1 MTRVVAAGH
10 VDHGK
15 STIIGRL
22 LNDTGSLPD
31 GKIDELQR
39 ASANR
44 GVPFEWSF
52 ALDALQSE
60 RDQAVTVETTQT
72 LLRLPERDVLLIDA
86 PGHREFL
93 RNMITGASSADAAM
107 IVVDAAE
114 GVAEQTMRHALLLQL
129 LGITQAIV
137 VVNKMDLAG
146 YSSEPFEAIRREL
159 AERLDSLNVS
169 VSAFVPVAGRDGDN
183 LVTRS
188 SKMAWYDGQTV
199 AEALADLR
207 APTSAAHA
215 NLRVTVQGVL
225 RRDNSRTIVGRLESG
240 SLQAGLD
247 ISLWPSG
254 RSAKIA
260 RIERWPDR
268 ANGAIERA
276 GAPVAFAIDEPYYVE
291 RGDIVSGIS
300 GGPAL
305 VSRLR
310 VRLLWL
316 GGYALRPGQHLRLKI
331 GTRTAH
337 VELVSIERAIDAQ
350 TLRERPEGQAS
361 NGDVIDATFRSREV
375 IAVDDFA
382 TSPALGRFILLDG
395 TDIVGG
401 GTIQPETIVER
412 APADVVAVD
421 HLLDPDS
428 RAWRNGHRGA
438 VVWLTGLPASGK
450 STIAM
455 SVERRL
461 FEKGYQV
468 YVLDGDNIRSGLCN
482 DLTFSHADRSENVRR
497 VAEVAALFADAG
509 FVVIAAFISPY
520 RKDRDDARR
529 AAGERFYEVHVSA
542 DVATCERRD
551 PKGHYRKARAG
562 EILNFSGVSDVYEEP
577 TAPELTLDTAT
588 QSLEESVE
596 ALLRFV
602 ENALTVSARPSAP
615 LNQ

>member
-1 MTRVVAAGH
+1 MTRIVAAGH

-15 STIIGRL
+15 STIIARL
-22 LNDTGSLPD
+22 LHDTGSLPD
-31 GKIDELQR
+31 GKVDELQR
-39 ASANR
+39 ASASR

-60 RDQAVTVETTQT
+60 RDQAVTVETTQM
-72 LLRLPERDVLLIDA
+72 LLHLPQRDVLLIDA

-93 RNMITGASSADAAM
+93 RNMVTGASSADAAM
-107 IVVDAAE
+107 IVVDAAQ
-114 GVAEQTMRHALLLQL
+114 GVAEQTLRHALFLQL

-146 YSSEPFEAIRREL
+146 YAREPFEAIRHEM
-159 AERLDSLNVS
+159 AERLRSLNVRAG
-169 VSAFVPVAGRDGDN
+169 AFVPAVGRDGDN
-183 LVTRS
+183 LLTRS
-188 SKMAWYDGQTV
+188 SKMSWYDGKTV
-199 AEALADLR
+199 AEALAELR
-207 APTSAAHA
+207 APVPQKSAE
-215 NLRVTVQGVL
+215 LRVMVQGVL
-225 RRDNSRTIVGRLESG
+225 RRGQSRTIVGRVASG
-240 SLQAGLD
+240 VLKEGLD
-247 ISLWPSG
+247 VSLWPSG
-254 RSAKIA
+254 RTAKIA

-268 ANGAIERA
+268 GGDATVRA

-291 RGDIVSGIS
+291 RGDIVSGTS

-316 GGYALRPGQHLRLKI
+316 AGYALRPGQHLRLKV

-337 VELVSIERAIDAQ
+337 VELLSIERAIDVQ
-350 TLRERPEGQAS
+350 TLRERPEGEAAH
-361 NGDVIDATFRSREV
+361 GDVIDATFRSREV

-412 APADVVAVD
+412 TPANVVAVD
-421 HLLDPDS
+421 HLLDRDS

-461 FEKGYQV
+461 FENGYQV
-468 YVLDGDNIRSGLCN
+468 YVLDGDNMRSGLCS
-482 DLTFSHADRSENVRR
+482 DLTFSHSDRSENIRR

-509 FVVIAAFISPY
+509 FIVIAAFISPY

-529 AAGERFYEVHVSA
+529 AAGERFYEVHVAA

-577 TAPELTLDTAT
+577 EAPELTLDTAA
-588 QSLEESVE
+588 QPLEESV
-596 ALLRFV
+596 ATLLRFV
-602 ENALTVSARPSAP
+602 EDTLAISARHGAP
-615 LNQ
+615 A

>member
-1 MTRVVAAGH
+1 VTRIVAAGH

-15 STIIGRL
+15 STIIARL
-22 LNDTGSLPD
+22 LHDTGSLPD
-31 GKIDELQR
+31 GKVDELQR
-39 ASANR
+39 ASASR

-60 RDQAVTVETTQT
+60 RDQAVTVETTQM
-72 LLRLPERDVLLIDA
+72 LLHLPQRDVLLIDA

-93 RNMITGASSADAAM
+93 RNMVTGASSADAAM
-107 IVVDAAE
+107 IVVDAAQ
-114 GVAEQTMRHALLLQL
+114 GVAEQTLRHALFLQL

-146 YSSEPFEAIRREL
+146 YAREPFEAIRHEM
-159 AERLDSLNVS
+159 AERLRSLNVRAG
-169 VSAFVPVAGRDGDN
+169 AFVPAVGRDGDN
-183 LVTRS
+183 LLTRS
-188 SKMAWYDGQTV
+188 SKMSWYDGKTV
-199 AEALADLR
+199 AEALAELR
-207 APTSAAHA
+207 APVPQKSAE
-215 NLRVTVQGVL
+215 LRVMVQGVL
-225 RRDNSRTIVGRLESG
+225 RRGQSRTIVGRVASG
-240 SLQAGLD
+240 VLKEGLD
-247 ISLWPSG
+247 VSLWPSG
-254 RSAKIA
+254 RTAKIA

-268 ANGAIERA
+268 GGDATVRA

-291 RGDIVSGIS
+291 RGDIVSGTS

-316 GGYALRPGQHLRLKI
+316 AGYALRPGQHLRLKV

-337 VELVSIERAIDAQ
+337 VELLSIERAIDVQ
-350 TLRERPEGQAS
+350 TLRERPEGEAAH
-361 NGDVIDATFRSREV
+361 GDVIDATFRSREV

-412 APADVVAVD
+412 TPANVVAVD
-421 HLLDPDS
+421 HLLDRDS

-461 FEKGYQV
+461 FENGYQV
-468 YVLDGDNIRSGLCN
+468 YVLDGDNMRSGLCS
-482 DLTFSHADRSENVRR
+482 DLTFSHSDRSENIRR

-509 FVVIAAFISPY
+509 FIVIAAFISPY

-529 AAGERFYEVHVSA
+529 AAGERFYEVHVAA

-577 TAPELTLDTAT
+577 EAPELTLDTAA
-588 QSLEESVE
+588 QPLEESV
-596 ALLRFV
+596 ATLLRFV
-602 ENALTVSARPSAP
+602 EDTLAISARHGAP
-615 LNQ
+615 A

>member
-1 MTRVVAAGH
+1 MTRIVAAGH

-15 STIIGRL
+15 STIIARL
-22 LNDTGSLPD
+22 LHDTGSLPD
-31 GKIDELQR
+31 GKVDELQR
-39 ASANR
+39 ASASR

-60 RDQAVTVETTQT
+60 RDQAVTVETTQM
-72 LLRLPERDVLLIDA
+72 LLHLPQRDVLLIDA

-93 RNMITGASSADAAM
+93 RNMVTGASSADAAM
-107 IVVDAAE
+107 IVVDAAQ
-114 GVAEQTMRHALLLQL
+114 GVAEQTLRHALFLQL

-146 YSSEPFEAIRREL
+146 YAREPFEAIRHEM
-159 AERLDSLNVS
+159 AERLRSLNVRAG
-169 VSAFVPVAGRDGDN
+169 AFVPAVGRDGDN
-183 LVTRS
+183 LLTRS
-188 SKMAWYDGQTV
+188 SKMSWYDGKTV
-199 AEALADLR
+199 AEALAELR
-207 APTSAAHA
+207 APVPQKSAE
-215 NLRVTVQGVL
+215 LRVMVQGVL
-225 RRDNSRTIVGRLESG
+225 RRGQSRTIVGRVTSG
-240 SLQAGLD
+240 VLKEGLD
-247 ISLWPSG
+247 VSLWPSG
-254 RSAKIA
+254 RTAKIA

-268 ANGAIERA
+268 GGDATVRA

-291 RGDIVSGIS
+291 RGDIVSGTS

-316 GGYALRPGQHLRLKI
+316 AGYALRPGQHLRLKV

-337 VELVSIERAIDAQ
+337 VELLSIERAIDVQ
-350 TLRERPEGQAS
+350 TLRERPEGEAAH
-361 NGDVIDATFRSREV
+361 GDVIDATFRSREV

-412 APADVVAVD
+412 TPANVVAVD
-421 HLLDPDS
+421 HLLDRDS

-468 YVLDGDNIRSGLCN
+468 YVLDGDNMRSGLCS
-482 DLTFSHADRSENVRR
+482 DLTFSHSDRSENIRR

-509 FVVIAAFISPY
+509 FIVIAAFISPY

-529 AAGERFYEVHVSA
+529 AAGERFYEVHVAA

-577 TAPELTLDTAT
+577 EAPELTLDTAA
-588 QSLEESVE
+588 QPLEESV
-596 ALLRFV
+596 ATLLRFV
-602 ENALTVSARPSAP
+602 EDTLAISARHGAP
-615 LNQ
+615 A

>member
-1 MTRVVAAGH
+1 VTRIVAAGH

-15 STIIGRL
+15 STIIARL
-22 LNDTGSLPD
+22 LHDTGSLPD
-31 GKIDELQR
+31 GKVDELQR
-39 ASANR
+39 ASASR

-60 RDQAVTVETTQT
+60 RDQAVTVETTQM
-72 LLRLPERDVLLIDA
+72 LLHLPQRDVLLIDA

-93 RNMITGASSADAAM
+93 RNMVTGASSADAAM
-107 IVVDAAE
+107 IVVDAAQ
-114 GVAEQTMRHALLLQL
+114 GVAEQTLRHALFLQL

-146 YSSEPFEAIRREL
+146 YAREPFEAIRHEM
-159 AERLDSLNVS
+159 AERLRSLNVRAG
-169 VSAFVPVAGRDGDN
+169 AFVPAVGRDGDN
-183 LVTRS
+183 LLTRS
-188 SKMAWYDGQTV
+188 SKMSWYDGKTV
-199 AEALADLR
+199 AEALAELR
-207 APTSAAHA
+207 APVPQKSAE
-215 NLRVTVQGVL
+215 LRVMVQGVL
-225 RRDNSRTIVGRLESG
+225 RRGQSRTIVGRVTSG
-240 SLQAGLD
+240 VLKEGLD
-247 ISLWPSG
+247 VSLWPSG
-254 RSAKIA
+254 RTAKIA

-268 ANGAIERA
+268 GGDATVRA

-291 RGDIVSGIS
+291 RGDIVSGTS

-316 GGYALRPGQHLRLKI
+316 AGYALRPGQHLRLKV

-337 VELVSIERAIDAQ
+337 VELLSIERAIDVQ
-350 TLRERPEGQAS
+350 TLRERPEGEAAH
-361 NGDVIDATFRSREV
+361 GDVIDATFRSREV

-412 APADVVAVD
+412 TPANVVAVD
-421 HLLDPDS
+421 HLLDRDS

-468 YVLDGDNIRSGLCN
+468 YVLDGDNMRSGLCS
-482 DLTFSHADRSENVRR
+482 DLTFSHSDRSENIRR

-509 FVVIAAFISPY
+509 FIVIAAFISPY

-529 AAGERFYEVHVSA
+529 AAGERFYEVHVAA

-577 TAPELTLDTAT
+577 EAPELTLDTAA
-588 QSLEESVE
+588 QPLEESV
-596 ALLRFV
+596 ATLLRFV
-602 ENALTVSARPSAP
+602 EDTLAISARHGAP
-615 LNQ
+615 A